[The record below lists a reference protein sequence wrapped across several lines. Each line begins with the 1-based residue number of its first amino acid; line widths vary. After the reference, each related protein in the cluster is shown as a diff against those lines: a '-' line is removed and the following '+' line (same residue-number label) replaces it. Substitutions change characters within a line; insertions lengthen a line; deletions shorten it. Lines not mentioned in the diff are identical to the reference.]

1 MTNIELM
8 EKALPTAPLKIAA
21 PGKLQGSG
29 RKSGSVH
36 RIVPQKF
43 SA

>member
-8 EKALPTAPLKIAA
+8 EKALPTAPLKI
-21 PGKLQGSG
+21 G

>member
-8 EKALPTAPLKIAA
+8 EKALPTAPLKI
-21 PGKLQGSG
+21 GKLQGSG

>member
-8 EKALPTAPLKIAA
+8 EKALPTAPLKIA
-21 PGKLQGSG
+21 GKLQGSG

>member
-21 PGKLQGSG
+21 LESCKDLAE
-29 RKSGSVH
+29 KSGSVH